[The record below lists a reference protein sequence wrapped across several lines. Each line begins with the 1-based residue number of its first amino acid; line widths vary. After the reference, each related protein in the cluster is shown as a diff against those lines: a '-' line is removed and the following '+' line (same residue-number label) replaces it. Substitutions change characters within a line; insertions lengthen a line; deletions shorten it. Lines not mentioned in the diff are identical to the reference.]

1 MANKR
6 FSDVSPQK
14 GDKDSGK
21 EGIKSSAKTKPQ
33 SNPSDGSFAKGGHAR
48 GGAPSNK
55 GGKDLPAQKFEEH
68 THQEPSGELPKSI

>member
-14 GDKDSGK
+14 GDKDSCK
-21 EGIKSSAKTKPQ
+21 EGIKSTSKTKPQ
-33 SNPSDGSFAKGGHAR
+33 SNPSDSSFAKGGHAR
-48 GGAPSNK
+48 GGAPVKS
-55 GGKDLPAQKFEEH
+55 GGKDLAAPSFTEH